1 MVRASILPACAGAQR
16 GAHSEPTMNQPP
28 YLLDRREFI
37 ATVAALGLLARGGV
51 GWALPAADV
60 AASAPAWLAQQP
72 WSTLNAVMAHLLPA
86 GEGIPGAEQIH
97 AIIYLHNTLT
107 TPGADDGQRERMLA
121 GAERVSA
128 LAQADYGKLLQLLD
142 GEQRE
147 AVLRKLEGQS
157 GGQRWLSWLLN
168 FVLEA
173 LLADPVYGGNPD
185 GIGWTWL
192 QHQPGYPRPPADKVW
207 YQLTPPIQRRSKAT

>member
-1 MVRASILPACAGAQR
+1 
-16 GAHSEPTMNQPP
+16 MNQPP

-37 ATVAALGLLARGGV
+37 ATLAALGLLARSG
-51 GWALPAADV
+51 ATMAMPAVVPD
-60 AASAPAWLAQQP
+60 ASAPAWMANEP
-72 WSTLNAVMAHLLPA
+72 WPTLNAVMAHLLPA
-86 GEGIPGAEQIH
+86 GEGVPGAEQIH

-107 TPGADDGQRERMLA
+107 TPGADDGQRERMFA

-128 LAQADYGKLLQLLD
+128 LAQADYGKRFQVLD

-207 YQLTPPIQRRSKAT
+207 YQLTPPVQRRSKAT